1 MRSALLQNSGENR
14 VIPVW
19 PPRRLREIRGFLGIR
34 RGHSLHPS
42 FGVSPRHTDRGAI
55 ADDGILGSREPLE
68 SWLNCDCYRGA
79 SRVNQRDAVHEI
91 PTPYFLTPRG
101 GRWWVSG
108 PPSLKLYS
116 SNHGTL
122 LYRRLCGP
130 SLELDYVALRQQC
143 NAPNGLLSAV
153 CLHRQTRY
161 RSSADDAVRIA
172 TSGVAVERNGDSS
185 SAAKVIPAIRTGRS
199 SAGCTNSR
207 WWREVGAASRASRLC
222 RAAPRPV

>member
-1 MRSALLQNSGENR
+1 M
-14 VIPVW
+14 W

-153 CLHRQTRY
+153 CRHRQTRY
-161 RSSADDAVRIA
+161 RSNADDAVSFKKFRDLGGRDFSGDERA
-172 TSGVAVERNGDSS
+172 LRRETSERLHQGNSS
-185 SAAKVIPAIRTGRS
+185 WGFDLV
-199 SAGCTNSR
+199 
-207 WWREVGAASRASRLC
+207 ASRR
-222 RAAPRPV
+222 RKPG